1 MSALDSRG
9 LTRLQLLVNFGR
21 LYLLDAPGRRR
32 SNSWHNATEKHT
44 SKQIRF
50 KLVRSWRTRCCQRGP
65 SCFEWNIIVKLS
77 F

>member
-32 SNSWHNATEKHT
+32 SNSWHNATEKLT
-44 SKQIRF
+44 SKQILF
-50 KLVRSWRTRCCQRGP
+50 KLVGECEYQVRAKTGP
-65 SCFEWNIIVKLS
+65 GG
-77 F
+77 